1 MMIMFPETGVSFHCE
16 NSRLQRLYGEAEK
29 SAAKT

>member
-16 NSRLQRLYGEAEK
+16 NGRLQRLNGEAEK